1 MFDTEIAGL
10 LLENYYSIGTTGAQA
25 MEALWSDVAEGNFVE
40 TLEDWGITEKQLVD
54 AISLVANMIVDQGL
68 LFTAPQA
75 YLR

>member
-25 MEALWSDVAEGNFVE
+25 MEALWSDIAEGNFVE

-68 LFTAPQA
+68 LFTAPQT

>member
-68 LFTAPQA
+68 LFTAPQT